1 MTKRH
6 QIFLSI
12 TLSAI
17 GLFAVILGGQNI
29 NGSFL
34 YAKNRSANTYSIKL
48 DSTNAFTTTGSGT
61 KTIYTSL
68 NNSVQFSY
76 TSCSPLD
83 GGHAKINQNGTIV
96 NDQQITS
103 VESILPV
110 FTTSTTNTEL
120 QFRASF
126 DKETWGEWSS
136 LKSGTS
142 RSLSSEPYYFEFK
155 AVNGAVN
162 LTSLLFEYSCV
173 ANSEAAGTQVTDP
186 GDTIYK
192 LLKSGDSIDVGDEII
207 IAGKENS
214 NYYYCKNAVYN
225 SYYLYSYSL
234 DTSVDSKTGDI
245 LADADGVTI
254 WTVGGTKDAY
264 TFKAGNNY
272 LSSPVNTSH
281 YNIGLSSSV
290 SNNCKYQVTIGDD
303 YSTIYCTNTSNY
315 VAFLLYNNKTP
326 EFKGDYGNKNNISI
340 FKKIVLPGGTHTE
353 YDKPVYE
360 TGLVHSTSKTT
371 FNVNETFASCLD
383 SSLNVQVRMSNGTL
397 KSITKSDY
405 QVKVLYNGSS
415 EININSTFPH
425 SGSYV
430 VEISYAGL
438 IPIRYN
444 INVSNVTT
452 SITATKTKTT
462 YNIGDSIS
470 LSDISAVK
478 NYYVDGSSSSI
489 SYANFASND
498 LGCTLTN
505 PNSVTVS
512 SGTFNVA
519 GYWKAKV
526 YLLSNPSVYSEIPIE
541 VAVVPVT
548 GITLN
553 TSTATVN
560 IGETIT
566 LTPTISPSNATD
578 KTVTWSTSSSTY
590 ATVSNGVV
598 TGKAE
603 GQVTITAKAGN
614 YSASCVVTVKSVKV
628 TGVTMSPTS
637 LSINI
642 GETSTLSAN
651 ISPVNATNKS
661 VTWSSSNSCVT
672 INANGV
678 ITGVSA
684 GSATITVTTSDGGF
698 TATCSVTC
706 KAVAVT
712 SITLSPESL
721 SLYLGGSKASV
732 TATVAPSNATD
743 KTVTWTIDKTS
754 IATISASGSTVE
766 VTPVAAGTATLTAT
780 SGSITKTCT
789 ITVSAAAPEWTLVT
803 STSDLV
809 VGQKYVITQNAK
821 GMTAGDISSQYLTVK
836 SSTFSSDKTKITTLS
851 TDAVQL
857 TLGGSSDSWTF
868 KNSSGNFLGA
878 TAVKK
883 LAWGSGTTTW
893 SISIDTS
900 KNATI
905 QNSTSTYGRFL
916 YNANSGQERFTTYTS
931 ATSATMLLPQLYTL
945 KSGSGGGGGGST
957 DVKVTDIT
965 ISPSSSTLDI
975 GETVTL
981 STSITPTNATNKAV
995 TWSSDDE
1002 DVASVSTSGV
1012 VTANGAGTCTITAT
1026 AKDGSGVTGTA
1037 SISVKQPVATLSS
1050 ISISGQKTEY
1060 SIGESF
1066 VKPTVTAH
1074 YSDGTTANV
1083 TSTAEFSG
1091 FSSTSSGQRTI
1102 TVSYTEDSITK
1113 TVTYTINVKSSGG
1126 TVVTGD
1132 EYQITF
1138 KAAGAD
1144 NSTNLT
1150 SSTIAQQI
1158 ATGSE
1163 YISSYN
1169 SMDKVYAGTSGLKMG
1184 SSKSGGYLDFN
1195 VSNTISSNEAVSIAI
1210 NVAQYGSDVGNVN
1223 VYINGSD
1230 SATVSVDPSA
1240 SSSATASIDSG
1251 VMIESIRI
1259 ASGKRAYILGLTIS
1273 TKPLV
1278 PVDPTSISVSP
1289 STLTMS
1295 LSETSKLS
1303 VSYTPSNANQNKGIT
1318 WSTSNKNVATVS
1330 SDGTVTAVAKGT
1342 ATITATSTK
1351 GLTATCNVEVKEIAV
1366 SGITMSPT
1374 SATVSKGAT
1383 KQLSASISPY
1393 NATNQGITWSTNK
1406 STVATVDSNGL
1417 VTAVAVG
1424 SATITAT
1431 AQGDTSKTATC
1442 TITVTE
1448 QTKDAWTI
1456 LMYVCGADLESESGL
1471 ASGDFDEILSVY
1483 GQPNDVNIVIQTGG
1497 AKTWDSS
1504 YGYGINASNNQ
1515 RYHVENR
1522 KLVCDNSKV
1531 YTNYQ
1536 SMGSSTTLADFV
1548 GWGMKEYPAEKTGII
1563 FWNHGGGMRGVCY
1576 DEKKSDDALLNSEI
1590 KSGITSGISKA
1601 GLPSGTK
1608 LEFVGFDA
1616 CLMAVQ
1622 DIADY
1627 ASTYANYM
1635 VASEESEA
1643 GYGWDYDNWVDD
1655 LYAKESTDVILKA
1668 ICDSFIADN
1677 GGVNSNKNDQTLSYL
1692 NLAYAQ
1698 EYKTAWE
1705 NMATALT
1712 TKLGNTSASTFINW
1726 VGNNVKHYAE
1736 NDYNYFHLFDA
1747 KDFVNKLASNSN
1759 YNPGST
1765 YTSAVLTAHSKLV
1778 AYSTCGRKAGNSYG
1792 LCMVFV
1798 YTQDREYSLINNY
1811 YTTTET
1817 GFTKWRT
1824 FNTVYGDLK

>member
-1 MTKRH
+1 MTKR
-6 QIFLSI
+6 QKVYLSI
-12 TLSAI
+12 IGAGVTLFSVVIANQKLPAFSLFAHKNLANANYDI
-17 GLFAVILGGQNI
+17 TMSNTKNDYTGSGKQIIYTANRNPVSFSFSGCSTSSSNFAVINANGG
-29 NGSFL
+29 
-34 YAKNRSANTYSIKL
+34 
-48 DSTNAFTTTGSGT
+48 
-61 KTIYTSL
+61 
-68 NNSVQFSY
+68 FS
-76 TSCSPLD
+76 
-83 GGHAKINQNGTIV
+83 
-96 NDQQITS
+96 NDEQITS
-103 VESILPV
+103 VQSITAT
-110 FTTSTTNTEL
+110 FTVTNNGT
-120 QFRASF
+120 FDYRASY
-126 DKETWGEWSS
+126 DKKTWGEYAS
-136 LKSGTS
+136 LKSGSTVYLDS
-142 RSLSSEPYYFEFK
+142 NPYYLEFK
-155 AVNGAVN
+155 ANGGQVTLESLHIAFTCEANPDAEIPESEPIFKKVTSVPDDYSGKYLIVNEEHSVAFNGNLTTFDAVN
-162 LTSLLFEYSCV
+162 NGVDVDITDVDDENKTIAYSDALAKSTFEF
-173 ANSEAAGTQVTDP
+173 A
-186 GDTIYK
+186 
-192 LLKSGDSIDVGDEII
+192 KSGSSYTVKSYSGYYIGGKSKGIQQSTTTSYNFTITLYDDNDVDLLS
-207 IAGKENS
+207 NS
-214 NYYYCKNAVYN
+214 NYLRFNDLSDQMRFRFYGSNQKYVT
-225 SYYLYSYSL
+225 LYKL
-234 DTSVDSKTGDI
+234 DGQAAPI
-245 LADADGVTI
+245 
-254 WTVGGTKDAY
+254 
-264 TFKAGNNY
+264 
-272 LSSPVNTSH
+272 P
-281 YNIGLSSSV
+281 
-290 SNNCKYQVTIGDD
+290 
-303 YSTIYCTNTSNY
+303 
-315 VAFLLYNNKTP
+315 
-326 EFKGDYGNKNNISI
+326 
-340 FKKIVLPGGTHTE
+340 
-353 YDKPVYE
+353 KPVYE
-360 TGLVHSTSKTT
+360 SGIVHNATKTSFTVKEN
-371 FNVNETFASCLD
+371 FSSCLD
-383 SSLNVQVRMSNGTL
+383 SGLTVQVRMSDGSLKSVTKDDYSVKLYYNGT
-397 KSITKSDY
+397 
-405 QVKVLYNGSS
+405 S
-415 EININSTFPH
+415 EVSPTENFAHAGN
-425 SGSYV
+425 YV
-430 VEISYAGL
+430 VEVNYGGL
-438 IPIRYN
+438 LPITYN
-444 INVSNVTT
+444 ITVANVTT
-452 SITATKTKTT
+452 SIVATKTKTV
-462 YNIGDSIS
+462 YNVGDTIS
-470 LSDISAVK
+470 LTDITATK
-478 NYYVDGSSSSI
+478 NYYVDGSSPSVGYSS
-489 SYANFASND
+489 FASND

-505 PNSVTVS
+505 PNGQTVS
-512 SGTFNVA
+512 SGTFNVS

-526 YLLSNPSVYSEIPIE
+526 YLLSNPAIYTEIQIE
-541 VAVVPVT
+541 VAVVQVS

-553 TSTATVN
+553 KSTATVN
-560 IGETIT
+560 IGETVT
-566 LTPTISPSNATD
+566 LSATVLPSNATD
-578 KTVTWSTSSSTY
+578 KTVTWSTSSSTL

-603 GQVTITAKAGN
+603 GKVTITAKAGA
-614 YSASCVVTVKSVKV
+614 YSASCEVEVKAVAV
-628 TGVTMSPTS
+628 TGVS
-637 LSINI
+637 LNN
-642 GETSTLSAN
+642 TTLSMGIGDVSSLTATVAP
-651 ISPVNATNKS
+651 SNATNKS
-661 VTWSSSNSCVT
+661 VSWTSSNNAAVT
-672 INANGV
+672 VDSNGT

-684 GSATITVTTSDGGF
+684 GTSIITVTTSDGGF
-698 TATCSVTC
+698 TASCTVTC
-706 KAVAVT
+706 KSIAVT
-712 SITLSPESL
+712 SITLSPTSL
-721 SLYLGGSKASV
+721 SLTVGGSRASV

-743 KTVTWTIDKTS
+743 KTVTWAIDKTTV
-754 IATISASGSTVE
+754 ATISASGSTVE
-766 VTPVAAGTATLTAT
+766 VTPVAAGTSTLTAT
-780 SGSITKTCT
+780 SGSISKTCA
-789 ITVSAAAPEWTLVT
+789 ITVSAKASFEEAEISYGSGTNSSSCTVSGDDGIKLG
-803 STSDLV
+803 SGS
-809 VGQKYVITQNAK
+809 K
-821 GMTAGDISSQYLTVK
+821 GGDIDIEVPAGATKLILYAASWNNVTGLKFNITPAAKVSPTSINL
-836 SSTFSSDKTKITTLS
+836 SSDSGITGNS
-851 TDAVQL
+851 PF
-857 TLGGSSDSWTF
+857 TLGGSKESYRFEIDLIGITTDTTL
-868 KNSSGNFLGA
+868 NF
-878 TAVKK
+878 
-883 LAWGSGTTTW
+883 
-893 SISIDTS
+893 
-900 KNATI
+900 
-905 QNSTSTYGRFL
+905 
-916 YNANSGQERFTTYTS
+916 ETS
-931 ATSATMLLPQLYTL
+931 AAKRAVIWDAYCLIPS
-945 KSGSGGGGGGST
+945 SSGGGGGGST
-957 DVKVTDIT
+957 DVKVTNISV
-965 ISPSSSTLDI
+965 SPSSSTLDI

-981 STSITPTNATNKAV
+981 SATATPSNATNKAV
-995 TWSSDDE
+995 TWTTDDSS
-1002 DVASVSTSGV
+1002 VASVSAAGV
-1012 VTANGAGTCTITAT
+1012 VTANGAGQCIISAT
-1026 AKDGSGVTGTA
+1026 AKDGSGVYGTA
-1037 SISVKQPVATLSS
+1037 SITVRQAVATLTGIQ
-1050 ISISGQKTEY
+1050 ISNQKTEY

-1066 VKPTVTAH
+1066 VKPTVTAT

-1083 TSTAEFSG
+1083 TSIATFNG
-1091 FSSTSSGQRTI
+1091 FSSTSAGQRTI
-1102 TVSYTEDSITK
+1102 TVSYTEGSITK
-1113 TVTYTINVKSSGG
+1113 TATYTINVKSSGG

-1150 SSTIAQQI
+1150 SSTIAEQI

-1210 NVAQYGSDVGNVN
+1210 NVAQYGSDAGNVN

-1230 SATVSVDPSA
+1230 SATVSVDPST
-1240 SSSATASIDSG
+1240 SSSATVNIDSG

-1259 ASGKRAYILGLTIS
+1259 TSGKRAYILGLTIS

-1318 WSTSNKNVATVS
+1318 WSTSNRNVATVS
-1330 SDGTVTAVAKGT
+1330 SDGTVTGVAKGT

-1366 SGITMSPT
+1366 SGITISPT

-1393 NATNQGITWSTNK
+1393 NATNQGVNWSSSKT
-1406 STVATVDSNGL
+1406 SVATVDSNGL
-1417 VTAVAVG
+1417 VTAVATG
-1424 SATITAT
+1424 TATITAT
-1431 AQGDTSKTATC
+1431 AAGDSTKKATS

-1483 GQPNDVNIVIQTGG
+1483 NQPNDVNIVIQTGG

-1522 KLVCDNSKV
+1522 SLVCDNSKV

-1576 DEKKSDDALLNSEI
+1576 DEKKGDDSLLNSEI

-1655 LYAKESTDVILKA
+1655 LYAKKSTDTILKA

-1677 GGVNSNKNDQTLSYL
+1677 GGVSSNKNDQTLSYL

-1765 YTSAVLTAHSKLV
+1765 YTSAVLSAHSKLV

-1798 YTQDREYSLINNY
+1798 YTQDREYSLINSY

-1824 FNTVYGDLK
+1824 FNTEYGDLK

>member
-1 MTKRH
+1 
-6 QIFLSI
+6 
-12 TLSAI
+12 
-17 GLFAVILGGQNI
+17 
-29 NGSFL
+29 
-34 YAKNRSANTYSIKL
+34 
-48 DSTNAFTTTGSGT
+48 
-61 KTIYTSL
+61 
-68 NNSVQFSY
+68 
-76 TSCSPLD
+76 
-83 GGHAKINQNGTIV
+83 
-96 NDQQITS
+96 
-103 VESILPV
+103 
-110 FTTSTTNTEL
+110 
-120 QFRASF
+120 
-126 DKETWGEWSS
+126 
-136 LKSGTS
+136 
-142 RSLSSEPYYFEFK
+142 
-155 AVNGAVN
+155 
-162 LTSLLFEYSCV
+162 
-173 ANSEAAGTQVTDP
+173 
-186 GDTIYK
+186 
-192 LLKSGDSIDVGDEII
+192 
-207 IAGKENS
+207 
-214 NYYYCKNAVYN
+214 
-225 SYYLYSYSL
+225 
-234 DTSVDSKTGDI
+234 
-245 LADADGVTI
+245 
-254 WTVGGTKDAY
+254 
-264 TFKAGNNY
+264 
-272 LSSPVNTSH
+272 
-281 YNIGLSSSV
+281 
-290 SNNCKYQVTIGDD
+290 
-303 YSTIYCTNTSNY
+303 
-315 VAFLLYNNKTP
+315 
-326 EFKGDYGNKNNISI
+326 
-340 FKKIVLPGGTHTE
+340 
-353 YDKPVYE
+353 
-360 TGLVHSTSKTT
+360 
-371 FNVNETFASCLD
+371 
-383 SSLNVQVRMSNGTL
+383 
-397 KSITKSDY
+397 
-405 QVKVLYNGSS
+405 
-415 EININSTFPH
+415 
-425 SGSYV
+425 
-430 VEISYAGL
+430 
-438 IPIRYN
+438 
-444 INVSNVTT
+444 
-452 SITATKTKTT
+452 
-462 YNIGDSIS
+462 
-470 LSDISAVK
+470 
-478 NYYVDGSSSSI
+478 
-489 SYANFASND
+489 
-498 LGCTLTN
+498 
-505 PNSVTVS
+505 
-512 SGTFNVA
+512 
-519 GYWKAKV
+519 
-526 YLLSNPSVYSEIPIE
+526 
-541 VAVVPVT
+541 
-548 GITLN
+548 
-553 TSTATVN
+553 
-560 IGETIT
+560 
-566 LTPTISPSNATD
+566 
-578 KTVTWSTSSSTY
+578 
-590 ATVSNGVV
+590 
-598 TGKAE
+598 
-603 GQVTITAKAGN
+603 
-614 YSASCVVTVKSVKV
+614 
-628 TGVTMSPTS
+628 MSPTS

-651 ISPVNATNKS
+651 ISPANATNKS

-698 TATCSVTC
+698 AATCSVTC

-732 TATVAPSNATD
+732 TATVAPDNATD
-743 KTVTWTIDKTS
+743 KTVTWSIDKTS

-766 VTPVAAGTATLTAT
+766 VTPVAAGDAILTARA
-780 SGSITKTCT
+780 GSITKTCKVTVSQQVSYEEKPVAFSNPNNGSTCEVNGENGYKIGSKNSAGSVDVDISKDSVKVIFYSSAWKGQSGSSLVISAPNGYSVNPSSIQLDNDDGISNNAPFTTAASDDEFKHEVEVSKTSRAVTET
-789 ITVSAAAPEWTLVT
+789 ITL
-803 STSDLV
+803 
-809 VGQKYVITQNAK
+809 N
-821 GMTAGDISSQYLTVK
+821 
-836 SSTFSSDKTKITTLS
+836 
-851 TDAVQL
+851 
-857 TLGGSSDSWTF
+857 
-868 KNSSGNFLGA
+868 
-878 TAVKK
+878 
-883 LAWGSGTTTW
+883 
-893 SISIDTS
+893 
-900 KNATI
+900 
-905 QNSTSTYGRFL
+905 
-916 YNANSGQERFTTYTS
+916 FTT
-931 ATSATMLLPQLYTL
+931 
-945 KSGSGGGGGGST
+945 SGGNRAVIWNVHSLVPTSGGGGGGST

-975 GETVTL
+975 GKTVTL
-981 STSITPTNATNKAV
+981 SASITPTNATNKAV

-1050 ISISGQKTEY
+1050 ISISDQKTEY

-1074 YSDGTTANV
+1074 YSDETTANV

-1102 TVSYTEDSITK
+1102 TVSYTEGSITK
-1113 TVTYTINVKSSGG
+1113 TITYTINVKSSGG

-1138 KAAGAD
+1138 KAAGSD

-1210 NVAQYGSDVGNVN
+1210 NVAQYGSDAGNVN

-1230 SATVSVDPSA
+1230 SATVSVDPST
-1240 SSSATASIDSG
+1240 SSSATANIDSG

-1424 SATITAT
+1424 TATITAT

-1497 AKTWDSS
+1497 AKSWDSS

-1522 KLVCDNSKV
+1522 QLVCDNSKV

-1655 LYAKESTDVILKA
+1655 LYAKKSTDAILKA

-1705 NMATALT
+1705 NMTTALT

-1798 YTQDREYSLINNY
+1798 YTQDRGYSLINNY

-1817 GFTKWRT
+1817 GFTKWRI
-1824 FNTVYGDLK
+1824 FNTEYGDLK

>member
-17 GLFAVILGGQNI
+17 GLFAVVLGGQNI
-29 NGSFL
+29 GGSFL

-48 DSTNAFTTTGSGT
+48 DSTNAFTTSGSGT

-76 TSCSPLD
+76 TSCSQLS

-126 DKETWGEWSS
+126 DKKTWGEWGS

-155 AVNGAVN
+155 AINGSVN
-162 LTSLLFEYSCV
+162 LTSLLFEYSCI
-173 ANSEAAGTQVTDP
+173 ANP
-186 GDTIYK
+186 
-192 LLKSGDSIDVGDEII
+192 
-207 IAGKENS
+207 
-214 NYYYCKNAVYN
+214 
-225 SYYLYSYSL
+225 
-234 DTSVDSKTGDI
+234 
-245 LADADGVTI
+245 DADIPEAEPVFKKVTSEQTDYSGTYLIVQESTSRAFDGSLSGSTSNAGLLGTNNYVGVTI
-254 WTVGGTKDAY
+254 TTDNDEKIIAYSENLLASTFDISKEKSSEYYAY
-264 TFKAGNNY
+264 TIKSHSGYYVGSAKNENNLVASTSTKY
-272 LSSPVNTSH
+272 YSGIEYDDGESYIEASSTAV
-281 YNIGLSSSV
+281 LR
-290 SNNCKYQVTIGDD
+290 
-303 YSTIYCTNTSNY
+303 
-315 VAFLLYNNKTP
+315 YNNASDQNRFRF
-326 EFKGDYGNKNNISI
+326 FKSGSYTNQQAIQLYKLDGQAAP
-340 FKKIVLPGGTHTE
+340 VP
-353 YDKPVYE
+353 KPSYE
-360 TGLVHSTSKTT
+360 TGLVHTTTKTT
-371 FNVNETFASCLD
+371 FNVKENFSSCLD
-383 SSLNVQVRMSNGTL
+383 KELIVQARMSDGTY
-397 KSITKSDY
+397 KSLTKDDY
-405 QVKVLYNGSS
+405 QVKVLYNGST
-415 EININSTFPH
+415 EININNSFPH

-438 IPIRYN
+438 MPIRYN
-444 INVSNVTT
+444 ITVANVTT
-452 SITATKTKTT
+452 SIIATKAKTV
-462 YNIGDSIS
+462 YDVGDAIS
-470 LSDISAVK
+470 LSDISAIK

-489 SYANFASND
+489 SYSSFASND

-505 PNSVTVS
+505 PNNVTVS

-526 YLLSNPSVYSEIPIE
+526 YLLSNPSVYNEILIE

-651 ISPVNATNKS
+651 ISPANATNKS

-732 TATVAPSNATD
+732 TATVAPDNATD
-743 KTVTWTIDKTS
+743 KTVTWSIDKTS

-766 VTPVAAGTATLTAT
+766 VTPVAAGTATLTAK
-780 SGSITKTCT
+780 SGSITKTCAV
-789 ITVSAAAPEWTLVT
+789 TVSAKASFEEAEISYGSGTNSSSCTVSGDDGIKLGSGT
-803 STSDLV
+803 
-809 VGQKYVITQNAK
+809 K
-821 GMTAGDISSQYLTVK
+821 GGDIDIEVPAGATKLILYAASWNNVTGLKFNITPAAKVSPTSINL
-836 SSTFSSDKTKITTLS
+836 SSDSGIS
-851 TDAVQL
+851 GNSPF
-857 TLGGSSDSWTF
+857 TLGGSKESYRFEIDLIGITTDTTL
-868 KNSSGNFLGA
+868 NF
-878 TAVKK
+878 
-883 LAWGSGTTTW
+883 
-893 SISIDTS
+893 
-900 KNATI
+900 
-905 QNSTSTYGRFL
+905 
-916 YNANSGQERFTTYTS
+916 ETS
-931 ATSATMLLPQLYTL
+931 ATKRAVIWDAYCLIPS
-945 KSGSGGGGGGST
+945 SGGGGGGGST
-957 DVKVTDIT
+957 DVKVTNISV
-965 ISPSSSTLDI
+965 SPSSSTLDI
-975 GETVTL
+975 GETVAL
-981 STSITPTNATNKAV
+981 SASVTPTNATNKAV

-1037 SISVKQPVATLSS
+1037 SISVKQPAATLSS

-1083 TSTAEFSG
+1083 TSNAEFSG

-1102 TVSYTEDSITK
+1102 TVSYTEGSITK

-1138 KAAGAD
+1138 KAAGSD

-1210 NVAQYGSDVGNVN
+1210 NVAQYGSDAGNVN

-1230 SATVSVDPSA
+1230 SATVSVDPST
-1240 SSSATASIDSG
+1240 SSSATANVDSG

-1351 GLTATCNVEVKEIAV
+1351 GLTATSNVEVKEIAV

-1431 AQGDTSKTATC
+1431 AQGDTTKKATC
-1442 TITVTE
+1442 SITVTE

-1483 GQPNDVNIVIQTGG
+1483 NQPNDVNIVIQTGG

-1522 KLVCDNSKV
+1522 QLVCDNSKV

-1635 VASEESEA
+1635 IASEESEA

-1655 LYAKESTDVILKA
+1655 LYAKKSTDVILKA

-1705 NMATALT
+1705 NMTTALT

-1824 FNTVYGDLK
+1824 FNTEYGDLK